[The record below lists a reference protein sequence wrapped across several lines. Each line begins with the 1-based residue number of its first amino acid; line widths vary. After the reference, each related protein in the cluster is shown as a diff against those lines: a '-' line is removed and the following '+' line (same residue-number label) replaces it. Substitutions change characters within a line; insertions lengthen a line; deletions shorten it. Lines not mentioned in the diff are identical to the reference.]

1 MIAPEDTFIVGDG
14 RLSHLDCHRP
24 RVLSPEERVV
34 LFRFCSEHTVS
45 ECEQCAKAYR
55 LSELASDLF
64 SGREHQCPRCR
75 ADLIASVRAHLYNG
89 AILLATVLQRLREA
103 REVAHRLV
111 KRGEEP
117 SASLKWR
124 STRSAK
130 PWNSRH
136 SLAPS
141 RWARPEK
148 KSESR
153 SPGPSTAS
161 YQPMELQV
169 DSPVAR
175 YTAGG
180 VGGLETGR

>member
-1 MIAPEDTFIVGDG
+1 MEEQRRVCPGCSRMIAPEDTFIVGDG

-117 SASLKWR
+117 SDTADVLMREPEVALHTLREAVEQPPQS
-124 STRSAK
+124 SA
-130 PWNSRH
+130 
-136 SLAPS
+136 
-141 RWARPEK
+141 
-148 KSESR
+148 
-153 SPGPSTAS
+153 
-161 YQPMELQV
+161 
-169 DSPVAR
+169 
-175 YTAGG
+175 
-180 VGGLETGR
+180 